1 MKGIKKKFMSRIMAV
16 CLMLVMILS
25 AGISVSAAP
34 PLTSESTASIKISG
48 IETDDSGHGIGT
60 LNAYRV
66 INVNVNNNQPQAPVY
81 KWDDAVAEW
90 VSRNFRSY
98 IDINNSNAVTDAFL
112 DLSDQSDD
120 EAQAELKTFVD
131 RLANAIRYT
140 EGEDED
146 TAITITPAYK
156 IDLSQQKPKKDEKK
170 AITADVSLGAYLFLV
185 EGGVRI
191 YSPGFAAVYPVNENG
206 SWVTAGHEVDVEA
219 KSEAPGIDKTVSD
232 YTYEIGQT
240 VTYTLTVDVPD
251 YPDNA
256 IDKKF
261 IIADYLS
268 NGLTLDP
275 KSIKFYNYS
284 DAAKDH
290 KGDDITASFTNYVF
304 GADDEHPAEGTSP
317 SFAKNFTGDYS
328 ILASQ
333 VIVEYNA
340 TVNENA
346 VVMESEETEN
356 GLDNKVYLIYNN
368 NPYTNNGY
376 AEIPDEERVY
386 TYGIQVTKTGD
397 GNEKLPGAEFTLNPF
412 KGNLLKF
419 VKDGSVYR
427 PALSGEENVT
437 TTLVSDANG
446 LITIKG
452 LDLGTY
458 ILTET
463 KAPEGY
469 ELPADPTTTIE
480 LIDEADP
487 STGKPDGILDND
499 VSTEYEN
506 TSNND
511 EDQEADGT
519 IDKLVVNTKP
529 GTLPRT
535 GGIGTAVFTVCGIL
549 LMAGAVLLMVVVSR
563 RKNR

>member
-1 MKGIKKKFMSRIMAV
+1 MKRVNKKLVSRIMAV
-16 CLMLVMILS
+16 CLMLVMVLS
-25 AGISVSAAP
+25 TGMAVSAAQ
-34 PLTSESTASIKISG
+34 LTSKAEDTITISG

-60 LNAYRV
+60 LNAYQV
-66 INVNVNNNQPQAPVY
+66 INVNVSDNNQPQAPVY
-81 KWDDAVAEW
+81 KWNDAVAEW

-146 TAITITPAYK
+146 TAITINPAYK
-156 IDLSQQKPKKDEKK
+156 IDLSQQKPTEVEK
-170 AITADVSLGAYLFLV
+170 AITVKVSLGAYLFLV

-191 YSPGFAAVYPVNENG
+191 YSPGFAAVYPSNENG
-206 SWVTAGHEVDVEA
+206 SWDTAGHEVDVEA

-256 IDKKF
+256 VNKKF

-268 NGLTLDP
+268 NGLTLDRN
-275 KSIKFYNYS
+275 SIKFYNYS
-284 DAAKDH
+284 DAATDH

-356 GLDNKVYLIYNN
+356 RLDNKVYLIYNN

-397 GNEKLPGAEFTLNPF
+397 GNEKLPGAEFTLNPV

-487 STGKPDGILDND
+487 STGKPDGILNSD
-499 VSTEYEN
+499 T
-506 TSNND
+506 
-511 EDQEADGT
+511 DGT
-519 IDKLVVNTKP
+519 YEGTVVNTKP

-549 LMAGAVLLMVVVSR
+549 LMAGAVLLMVVVTR

>member
-1 MKGIKKKFMSRIMAV
+1 MAV
-16 CLMLVMILS
+16 CLMLVMMLS

-34 PLTSESTASIKISG
+34 PLTSESTASITISG
-48 IETDDSGHGIGT
+48 IETDENDKGIGT
-60 LNAYRV
+60 LSVYRV
-66 INVNVNNNQPQAPVY
+66 INVNVKNNQPEAPVY
-81 KWDDAVAEW
+81 RWDTAVAGW
-90 VSRNFRSY
+90 VNQYFSSY
-98 IDINNSNAVTDAFL
+98 IDVGNSNAVTNKFL
-112 DLSDQSDD
+112 KLSDDR
-120 EAQAELKTFVD
+120 LKAFVD
-131 RLANAIRYT
+131 QLANAIRK
-140 EGEDED
+140 
-146 TAITITPAYK
+146 ATIT
-156 IDLSQQKPKKDEKK
+156 LSQDTIHTIQLSEKTPTGDDKK
-170 AITADVSLGAYLFLV
+170 ITVDLKLGAYLFLI

-191 YSPGFAAVYPVNENG
+191 YSPGFAAVYPDTDEDDG
-206 SWVTAGHEVDVEA
+206 SWGAVGHSINVSM
-219 KSEAPGIDKTVSD
+219 KSKEPGIDKTVSD

-268 NGLTLDP
+268 EGLTLVPDSV
-275 KSIKFYNYS
+275 KIYNNT
-284 DAAKDH
+284 
-290 KGDDITASFTNYVF
+290 GDDYKENVITDSFKDYTF
-304 GADDEHPAEGTSP
+304 GNQHPNEKRTP
-317 SFAKNFTGDYS
+317 SFAKSFTGDYAN
-328 ILASQ
+328 LASQ
-333 VIVEYNA
+333 VIVEYSA
-340 TVNENA
+340 TVNEKA
-346 VVMESEETEN
+346 VVMESTETGN

-368 NPYTNNGY
+368 NPYTDTGY
-376 AEIPDEERVY
+376 REIPDEERVY
-386 TYGIQVTKTGD
+386 TYGIEITKTGD
-397 GNEKLPGAEFTLNPF
+397 GNTKLKGAEFTLNPVN
-412 KGNLLKF
+412 GNLLEF
-419 VKDGSVYR
+419 VKDGGVYR

-469 ELPADPTTTIE
+469 ELPSDPTTTIE
-480 LIDEADP
+480 LIDEAEP

-499 VSTEYEN
+499 VSKEYEN

-511 EDQEADGT
+511 KDQVADGT

>member
-1 MKGIKKKFMSRIMAV
+1 MAV
-16 CLMLVMILS
+16 CLMLVMVFS
-25 AGISVSAAP
+25 MGMAVSAAP
-34 PLTSESTASIKISG
+34 LTPDAEDSITISG
-48 IETDDSGHGIGT
+48 IETDGSGNGIGT

-81 KWDDAVAEW
+81 TWDDAVAEW
-90 VSRNFRSY
+90 VSDNFSSY
-98 IDINNSNAVTDAFL
+98 IDGRNSNAVTETFL
-112 DLSDQSDD
+112 NLTDD
-120 EAQAELKTFVD
+120 SNELKTFVD
-131 RLANAIRYT
+131 RLANAIR
-140 EGEDED
+140 GGGS
-146 TAITITPAYK
+146 TAVTITPAYE
-156 IDLSQQKPKKDEKK
+156 IDLSQQEPTGDEK

-191 YSPGFAAVYPVNENG
+191 YSPGFAAVYPSNENG
-206 SWVTAGHEVDVEA
+206 SWDTEGQSINVNM

-256 IDKKF
+256 VNKKF

-268 NGLTLDP
+268 NGLTLDSS
-275 KSIKFYNYS
+275 SIKFYNYS
-284 DAAKDH
+284 DTGEDY
-290 KGDDITASFTNYVF
+290 KGADITASFTDYVF

-317 SFAKNFTGDYS
+317 SFAKSFTGDYS

-397 GNEKLPGAEFTLNPF
+397 GNEKLPGAEFTLKPEGGSELQF
-412 KGNLLKF
+412 IQEDDGVYRRPLST
-419 VKDGSVYR
+419 DGSSVAR
-427 PALSGEENVT
+427 T
-437 TTLVSDANG
+437 TTLVTDSNG
-446 LITIKG
+446 LIQIKG

-463 KAPEGY
+463 KAPEDY
-469 ELPADPTTTIE
+469 QLPADPTTEIV
-480 LIDEADP
+480 LADDADA
-487 STGKPDGILDND
+487 SGKPDGIL
-499 VSTEYEN
+499 
-506 TSNND
+506 NND
-511 EDQEADGT
+511 SDGT
-519 IDKLVVNTKP
+519 YEGTVVNTKP

-549 LMAGAVLLMVVVSR
+549 LMAGAVLLMAVVTR
-563 RKNR
+563 RKSR